1 LFPCAPTSR
10 ILVELASFESPSRK
24 ACLAREVPLIHRT
37 STAALVALMPLFAA
51 GCAIDFD
58 AFIGTGG
65 GGVGGQGG
73 STTTTTTTTTTGGGG
88 QGGQGGTGGGGCI
101 PADCDDGNP
110 CTADSCNAGT
120 CEHPN
125 ATNPDL
131 SAEDD
136 PSDCRDPICVGDQLM
151 VAGGANDDAE
161 VPASDGEVCTKDI
174 CSGGVAYPPEDAGVD
189 CTVTGTGNPGKCN
202 GGGAC
207 VSCNVAADCGAT
219 TTCITAW
226 ACTGSPLAC
235 VPTYAPDTTKVGDDG
250 LSGNCKATFC
260 DGSGGTMTGN
270 DDSDLPSNTN
280 QCKTA
285 TCTNGTPSTPN
296 KSDGSACDDGA
307 SEAGGQCKT
316 GNCVDCTSSAGG
328 CSSGHT
334 CVTATNVCCAPMDI
348 PTACAAAG
356 KVCGMVSDGCG
367 GMVTCP
373 GCGSSLDG
381 PDCVNNNASCGCN
394 MNNDCSP
401 GTQWGDACVSGK
413 CGCNVVGDCTAPD
426 AFCETTSHKC
436 VECLADGDCSSS
448 TKGKDCLPTFVCGCD
463 ANSPDCDGV
472 GAGTCNTTTGVCNP

>member
-1 LFPCAPTSR
+1 M
-10 ILVELASFESPSRK
+10 
-24 ACLAREVPLIHRT
+24 IHRT
-37 STAALVALMPLFAA
+37 STVALVTLMPLFAV

-73 STTTTTTTTTTGGGG
+73 STTTMTTTTTTGGGG

-110 CTADSCNAGT
+110 CTADSCNAGQ

-136 PSDCRDPICVGDQLM
+136 PSDCRDPICAGDQLM
-151 VAGGANDDAE
+151 VAGGANDDTE
-161 VPASDGEVCTKDI
+161 VPPDDGEVCTQNV
-174 CSGGVAYPPEDAGVD
+174 CSGGVPYPPEGAGLD
-189 CTVTGTGNPGKCN
+189 CTVPATGDPGKCN

-207 VSCNVAADCGAT
+207 VTCNIAADCGAT

-250 LSGNCKATFC
+250 SSGNCKATFC

-285 TCTNGTPSTPN
+285 TCTNGTPSTPD

-334 CVTATNVCCAPMDI
+334 CVTATNMCCTPM
-348 PTACAAAG
+348 TMAMACTG
-356 KVCGMVSDGCG
+356 VECGSVSDGCG
-367 GMVTCP
+367 GMVACTNTCSTDP
-373 GCGSSLDG
+373 DG
-381 PDCVNNNASCGCN
+381 PDCPANTCNCNN
-394 MNNDCSP
+394 NNDCSASA
-401 GTQWGDACVSGK
+401 GQWGDNCVSG
-413 CGCNVVGDCTAPD
+413 
-426 AFCETTSHKC
+426 
-436 VECLADGDCSSS
+436 
-448 TKGKDCLPTFVCGCD
+448 VCGCTMT
-463 ANSPDCDGV
+463 NQCGGSPYGESCVTAISRCGCVTPGAASTDCDTNNSGHACLASNVCGCTVNTDCTGV
-472 GAGTCNTTTGVCNP
+472 GPETCNTTTGVCNP